1 MNEIMTKVV
10 TGYVLIVVVLKDLIF
25 LSFTS
30 DSYTIRLTVI
40 KSLVLTMIS
49 VIDFSVKRLNSE
61 FYKNNLDMISILR
74 YLLLLVSFSEFE
86 LMLAMHSDKV
96 SQLMLFSQTQ
106 AWLFLML
113 NSILRKYVYK
123 NVLSL
128 LFSIYFGTRFSI
140 YYGD

>member
-1 MNEIMTKVV
+1 MTKVV